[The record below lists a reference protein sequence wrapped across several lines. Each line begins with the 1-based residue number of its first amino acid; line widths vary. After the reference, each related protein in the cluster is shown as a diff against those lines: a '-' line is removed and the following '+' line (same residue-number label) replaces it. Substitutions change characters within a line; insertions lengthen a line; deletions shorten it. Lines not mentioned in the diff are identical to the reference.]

1 MASTTGRGR
10 AEELLARVPLVD
22 GHNDL
27 PWALRDLADSGQFGE
42 KSTGGDP
49 YSTVS
54 IVDLTERQP
63 ALQTDLARAR
73 DGRLGMQF
81 WSVWVP
87 CRLAGDAAVTAV
99 LEQVELV
106 HALAAR
112 YPDHLRVATTADE
125 AERAFRDG
133 RIASLIGA
141 EGGHSINGSLG
152 VLHALRRLG
161 VRYMT
166 LTHNENTEWAD
177 SATDEPVHGGLTDF
191 GRDVVREMNR
201 IGMLVDLSHVAPTTM
216 RDALEVTTRPVVFS
230 HSSCRAVADHPR
242 NVPDDV
248 LARLRDNDG
257 VCMVTFVP
265 HFVSQAHVEW
275 DARLKAA
282 MEAAGENHNDL
293 DTRHRFADSWR
304 DGGPTPRVTMDDV
317 LAHLEHARE
326 VAGIDHIGLGGDY
339 DGTRDLPEGMEDVS
353 CYPDLVGALLDR
365 GWSEDDCAKL
375 AGGNVLRVL
384 RAND

>member
-1 MASTTGRGR
+1 MASTTDRGR

-27 PWALRDLADSGQFGE
+27 PWALRDLAGSGQFGE
-42 KSTGGDP
+42 KSTAGDP
-49 YSTVS
+49 VSSVSTV
-54 IVDLTERQP
+54 DLRVRQP

-73 DGRLGMQF
+73 EGRLGMQF

-99 LEQVELV
+99 LEQVDLV
-106 HALAAR
+106 HDLAAR
-112 YPDHLRVATTADE
+112 YPDHLRIATTADE

-141 EGGHSINGSLG
+141 EGGHAINGSLG
-152 VLHALRRLG
+152 VLRALRRLG
-161 VRYMT
+161 VRYLT

-177 SATDEPVHGGLTDF
+177 SATDEPAHGGLTDF

-201 IGMLVDLSHVAPTTM
+201 VGMLVDLSHVAATTM
-216 RDALEVTTRPVVFS
+216 RDALEVSNRPVVFS

-248 LARLRDNDG
+248 LASLRDNDG
-257 VCMVTFVP
+257 VCMITFVP
-265 HFVSQAHVEW
+265 QFLSQAYVEW
-275 DARLKAA
+275 DARLREA
-282 MEAAGENHNDL
+282 MEAAGESHNDL
-293 DTRHRFADSWR
+293 DARHRFLDTR
-304 DGGPTPRVTMDDV
+304 QTDPTPRVTMDDV
-317 LAHLEHARE
+317 VAHLEHARE

-339 DGTRDLPEGMEDVS
+339 DGTRALPEGMEDVS
-353 CYPDLVGALLDR
+353 CYPALFATLLDR
-365 GWSEDDCAKL
+365 HWSEEDCAKL
-375 AGGNVLRVL
+375 AGLNALRAL

>member
-27 PWALRDLADSGQFGE
+27 PWALRDLAATGQIGE
-42 KSTGGDP
+42 KSTAGDATP
-49 YSTVS
+49 CVS
-54 IVDLTERQP
+54 IVDLTVRQP
-63 ALQTDLARAR
+63 ALQTDLVRAR

-106 HALAAR
+106 HGLAAR

-152 VLHALRRLG
+152 VLRALRRLG

-201 IGMLVDLSHVAPTTM
+201 IGMLVDLSHVAPSTM
-216 RDALEVTTRPVVFS
+216 WDALEVSTRPVLFS

-265 HFVSQAHVEW
+265 HFLSQAHVDW

-293 DTRHRFADSWR
+293 DTRHRFVDSWT

-317 LAHLEHARE
+317 VAHVEHARE

-339 DGTRDLPEGMEDVS
+339 DGTRSLPEGMEDVS
-353 CYPDLVGALLDR
+353 CYPDLVGTLLDR

-375 AGGNVLRVL
+375 VGLNALRVL

>member
-27 PWALRDLADSGQFGE
+27 PWALRDLAATGQFGE
-42 KSTGGDP
+42 KSTAGDP
-49 YSTVS
+49 VASVST
-54 IVDLTERQP
+54 VDLTVRQP
-63 ALQTDLARAR
+63 ALQTDLVRAR

-106 HALAAR
+106 HDLAAR
-112 YPDHLRVATTADE
+112 YPAHLRIATTADE

-152 VLHALRRLG
+152 VLRALRRLG

-166 LTHNENTEWAD
+166 LTHNENTPWAD
-177 SATDEPVHGGLTDF
+177 SATDEPEHGGLTDF

-201 IGMLVDLSHVAPTTM
+201 VGMLVDLSHVAPTTM
-216 RDALEVTTRPVVFS
+216 RDALEVSTRPVVFS

-265 HFVSQAHVEW
+265 HFLSQAYVEW
-275 DARLKAA
+275 DAHLKAA

-293 DTRHRFADSWR
+293 DTRHRFLDTWQ
-304 DGGPTPRVTMDDV
+304 DGAPTPRVTMDDV
-317 LAHLEHARE
+317 LDHLEHARE

-339 DGTRDLPEGMEDVS
+339 DGTRSLPEGMEDVS
-353 CYPDLVGALLDR
+353 CYPDLIGALLDR

-375 AGGNVLRVL
+375 AGLNALRVL